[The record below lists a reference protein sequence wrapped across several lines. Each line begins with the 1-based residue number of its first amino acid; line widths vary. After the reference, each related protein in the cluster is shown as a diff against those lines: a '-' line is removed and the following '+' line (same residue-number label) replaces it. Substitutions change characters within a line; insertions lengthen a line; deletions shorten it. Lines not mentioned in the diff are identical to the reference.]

1 MTTLTT
7 PRKALFTISSHPE
20 PPARPRL
27 GWLVVLVLLA
37 GLLVFAHGC
46 HADVDDEL
54 FSDGW
59 WLTW

>member
-7 PRKALFTISSHPE
+7 PRKAIFRASPLPE
-20 PPARPRL
+20 PQPRRRL
-27 GWLVVLVLLA
+27 AWLVVLVLLA
-37 GLLVFAHGC
+37 GLLAFAHGC

-54 FSDGW
+54 FSRGW